1 MKLNLKLI
9 ALGMTETKLIFGRQ
23 AIIEAIESSKTI
35 SKVHIQR
42 DINMHSA
49 QRLLRALDTNKIPYS
64 YVPVQKLNKLTPHN
78 HQGVVATLSEINF
91 HSIEELAEN
100 NQKDALF
107 ILLDG
112 ITDTRNMGAIIRS
125 AAAAKATAVVIPT
138 SGSAQITGETIKTS
152 SGGVFQVPICRVNH
166 LKDALYLLQSYDI
179 QSIVADEKAEQNLF
193 EHDLTNSIAI
203 VMGAE
208 DKGVSQGVRKLC
220 SVSAKLPILG
230 SMDSYNVSVAAGMF
244 LYEAMRQRLKS

>member
-1 MKLNLKLI
+1 MI
-9 ALGMTETKLIFGRQ
+9 IFGIN
-23 AIIEAIESSKTI
+23 AVLEALSKGKTFQKVYIDRTKTSSSFQDLIKELNKDNI
-35 SKVHIQR
+35 S
-42 DINMHSA
+42 
-49 QRLLRALDTNKIPYS
+49 LS
-64 YVPVQKLNKLTPHN
+64 YVPIQKLNKLTPHN
-78 HQGVVATLSEINF
+78 HQGVVAQLSEITF
-91 HSIEELAEN
+91 SSLEELVETH
-100 NQKDALF
+100 QSPGLF
-107 ILLDG
+107 VLLDG

-152 SGGVFQVPICRVNH
+152 AGGVFQVPICRVSH

-179 QSIVADEKAEQNLF
+179 QSVVADEKAEKNLF
-193 EHDLTNSIAI
+193 EFDLTNPMAI

-220 SVSAKLPILG
+220 SHTAKLPILG
-230 SMDSYNVSVAAGMF
+230 DMDSYNVSVAAGMF

>member
-1 MKLNLKLI
+1 LI
-9 ALGMTETKLIFGRQ
+9 IFGIN
-23 AIIEAIESSKTI
+23 AVLEALSKGKTFQKVYIDRTKTSSSFQDLIKELNKDNI
-35 SKVHIQR
+35 S
-42 DINMHSA
+42 
-49 QRLLRALDTNKIPYS
+49 LS
-64 YVPVQKLNKLTPHN
+64 YVPIQKLNKLTPHN
-78 HQGVVATLSEINF
+78 HQGVVAQLSEITF
-91 HSIEELAEN
+91 SSLEELVETH
-100 NQKDALF
+100 QSPGLF
-107 ILLDG
+107 VLLDG

-152 SGGVFQVPICRVNH
+152 AGGVFQVPICRVSH

-179 QSIVADEKAEQNLF
+179 QSVVADEKAEKNLF
-193 EHDLTNSIAI
+193 EFDLTNPMAI

-220 SVSAKLPILG
+220 SHTAKLPILG
-230 SMDSYNVSVAAGMF
+230 DMDSYNVSVAAGMF

>member
-1 MKLNLKLI
+1 MKKS
-9 ALGMTETKLIFGRQ
+9 KLIFGRQ
-23 AIIEAIESSKTI
+23 AVIEAVEASKTI
-35 SKVHIQR
+35 SKVFIQR
-42 DINMHSA
+42 GLNKSSA
-49 QRLLRALDTNKIPYS
+49 ERLIGILKNSKISYS
-64 YVPVQKLNKLTPHN
+64 YVPIQKLNKLTPHN
-78 HQGVVATLSEINF
+78 HQGVVAQLSEITF
-91 HSIEELAEN
+91 SSFEELVETHKN
-100 NQKDALF
+100 LGLF
-107 ILLDG
+107 VLLDG

-152 SGGVFQVPICRVNH
+152 AGGVFQVPICRVSH

-179 QSIVADEKAEQNLF
+179 QSIVADEKAEKNLF
-193 EHDLTNSIAI
+193 EFDLTNAIAI

-220 SVSAKLPILG
+220 SHTAKLPILG
-230 SMDSYNVSVAAGMF
+230 DMDSYNVSVAAGMF